1 MDLGCLDM
9 GCIEKKRS
17 YADQTLSHSESFT
30 PTASAT
36 ATSKAGKNKAMK
48 DGLRSSL
55 VSLNKNA
62 SQIRKPPHRKTSPL
76 SWFPRQK
83 VDSYLKRKIK
93 LLQEVDGMNSTL
105 DETLGDS
112 NPHYSRVLREK
123 IAVREAAQKAM
134 EARKAAM
141 VEASWCRIL
150 KAARI
155 DNKQAEEQLMK
166 AEKTSDEAFKA
177 ATAIGVILYDIP
189 DASPKHY
196 NIETSSAKV
205 GGSTMH
211 TVRTSFE
218 TAFEVDKQVASA
230 VKAAL
235 INLANCP
242 SINKDEFKELLRKI
256 SQNPDTDESYHEP
269 SEIHSEYE
277 SDTAS
282 ELEYGG
288 TQNDHDCHEDINLE
302 MEFAGGRQRK
312 CKKKQVSDKFNM
324 TNLVQMMMERL
335 RCLQED
341 ELASL
346 ATIVATC
353 GLNAALAEAENQK
366 HHKLESASD
375 NKSDPGL
382 DFHGRLPSSGT
393 VRAKDS
399 SVDEAPLPSLDKFLV
414 KRLTRL
420 EREVLEAKNAK
431 RNVESEGLEQRSD
444 KYEDERLPSHDSTNS
459 SQNNLDLESSL
470 LKPSSKFEREI
481 EEAKKCSEPL
491 IGSKSKASNSNA
503 ISSDIPDLGSVLVK
517 HSSKLEKEIEKTR
530 KNVKPYE
537 PHGRAVG
544 NKKKDV
550 MGELPS
556 LDKFLVKHVSR
567 LEREVQEAKNR
578 KNVSNGGQFINLS
591 GTTSSVTST
600 TDSEDNLV
608 PSGGGAERI
617 PSCFDGDNQLGDK
630 DDKSTV
636 SDNSLDKI
644 LVKPIHRLERM
655 KMQESSLGVLRSQ
668 RKHGADAAANCDGLD
683 KILVKHVSRLEK
695 EKMAAAA
702 QAAEKENLP
711 SVNKVTRKELVNNEG
726 SLDQVLV
733 RHKSRLEKE
742 KIAAAQQPDDQI
754 RHSVSRREARE
765 KELQQAWGGLSL
777 GNSMR
782 PHLSRLERDKAAW
795 LQAEE
800 EEERRKVSEED
811 M

>member
-1 MDLGCLDM
+1 M
-9 GCIEKKRS
+9 
-17 YADQTLSHSESFT
+17 Y
-30 PTASAT
+30 
-36 ATSKAGKNKAMK
+36 
-48 DGLRSSL
+48 
-55 VSLNKNA
+55 
-62 SQIRKPPHRKTSPL
+62 
-76 SWFPRQK
+76 
-83 VDSYLKRKIK
+83 
-93 LLQEVDGMNSTL
+93 
-105 DETLGDS
+105 
-112 NPHYSRVLREK
+112 
-123 IAVREAAQKAM
+123 
-134 EARKAAM
+134 
-141 VEASWCRIL
+141 
-150 KAARI
+150 RI
-155 DNKQAEEQLMK
+155 DSKQAEEQLLK

-189 DASPKHY
+189 DASQKHY

-235 INLANCP
+235 INLASCP

-256 SQNPDTDESYHEP
+256 SQNPDTDEHYQEP
-269 SEIHSEYE
+269 SEIYSEYE

-282 ELEYGG
+282 ELEYG
-288 TQNDHDCHEDINLE
+288 TQKDHDCHEDTNSE

-335 RCLQED
+335 GCLQED

-375 NKSDPGL
+375 SKSDPGL
-382 DFHGRLPSSGT
+382 DFHARLPSSGT

-399 SVDEAPLPSLDKFLV
+399 NVDEAPLPSLDKFLV

-420 EREVLEAKNAK
+420 EKEVLEAKNAK

-444 KYEDERLPSHDSTNS
+444 KYDDERLPSNDPTNS
-459 SQNNLDLESSL
+459 SQNDLDLESSL
-470 LKPSSKFEREI
+470 LKHSSKFEKEI

-503 ISSDIPDLGSVLVK
+503 ISSVIPDLGSVLVK
-517 HSSKLEKEIEKTR
+517 HSSKLEKEIENAR

-544 NKKKDV
+544 NKKQDAV
-550 MGELPS
+550 DELPS
-556 LDKFLVKHVSR
+556 LDKFLVKHVSK

-578 KNVSNGGQFINLS
+578 KNVSSGGQFINLS
-591 GTTSSVTST
+591 GTTSSVTPT
-600 TDSEDNLV
+600 TDSEGNLV
-608 PSGGGAERI
+608 PSGGGAEQF
-617 PSCFDGDNQLGDK
+617 PSCFDGDNPLGKENMNTDVEVEASSLTGEQLSKVNTLSLGDK
-630 DDKSTV
+630 GDKSTV

-644 LVKPIHRLERM
+644 LVKPVHRLERM
-655 KMQESSLGVLRSQ
+655 KMQESSMGVLRSQ
-668 RKHGADAAANCDGLD
+668 RKHGADAAAHCDGLD

-695 EKMAAAA
+695 EKMAA

-711 SVNKVTRKELVNNEG
+711 SVNKVTRKKELVNNEG
-726 SLDQVLV
+726 SLDQVMV

-742 KIAAAQQPDDQI
+742 KIAAAQQEPDDQI

-782 PHLSRLERDKAAW
+782 PHLSRLERDKASSSF
-795 LQAEE
+795 LF
-800 EEERRKVSEED
+800 SPHFI
-811 M
+811 

>member
-17 YADQTLSHSESFT
+17 YADQTLSHSESFS

-256 SQNPDTDESYHEP
+256 SQNPDTDENYHEP
-269 SEIHSEYE
+269 SEIYSEYE

-282 ELEYGG
+282 ELEYG
-288 TQNDHDCHEDINLE
+288 TQKDHCCHEDTNLE

-366 HHKLESASD
+366 HHKLEPASD

-382 DFHGRLPSSGT
+382 DLHGRLPSSGT

-399 SVDEAPLPSLDKFLV
+399 NVDDAPLPSLDKFLV

-431 RNVESEGLEQRSD
+431 RNLESEGLEQRSD
-444 KYEDERLPSHDSTNS
+444 KYEDERLPSEDSTNS
-459 SQNNLDLESSL
+459 SQNNLNLESSL

-517 HSSKLEKEIEKTR
+517 HSSKLEKEIEKAK

-544 NKKKDV
+544 NKKQDV
-550 MGELPS
+550 VDELPS

-591 GTTSSVTST
+591 GTTTSSVTST

-608 PSGGGAERI
+608 LSGGAAERI

-636 SDNSLDKI
+636 SDNSLDNI

-655 KMQESSLGVLRSQ
+655 KMQGSSMSVLRSQ

-695 EKMAAAA
+695 EKMAAAE
-702 QAAEKENLP
+702 AAEKENLP
-711 SVNKVTRKELVNNEG
+711 SVYKVTRKEMVNNEG

-765 KELQQAWGGLSL
+765 KELQQAWGGMSL

-782 PHLSRLERDKAAW
+782 PHLSRLQRDKASSSF
-795 LQAEE
+795 L
-800 EEERRKVSEED
+800 SPSPSHFI
-811 M
+811 

>member
-17 YADQTLSHSESFT
+17 YADQTLSHSESFS

-256 SQNPDTDESYHEP
+256 SQNPDTDENYHEP
-269 SEIHSEYE
+269 SEIYSEYE

-282 ELEYGG
+282 ELEYGALK
-288 TQNDHDCHEDINLE
+288 DHGCHEDTNLE

-366 HHKLESASD
+366 HHKLEPASD

-382 DFHGRLPSSGT
+382 DLHGRLPSSGT

-431 RNVESEGLEQRSD
+431 RNVESEGLEQ
-444 KYEDERLPSHDSTNS
+444 
-459 SQNNLDLESSL
+459 
-470 LKPSSKFEREI
+470 
-481 EEAKKCSEPL
+481 
-491 IGSKSKASNSNA
+491 SKSKASNSNA
-503 ISSDIPDLGSVLVK
+503 ISSGIPDLGSVLVK
-517 HSSKLEKEIEKTR
+517 HSSKLEKEIEKAK

-544 NKKKDV
+544 NKKQDV
-550 MGELPS
+550 VDELPS

-591 GTTSSVTST
+591 GTTASSVTST

-608 PSGGGAERI
+608 LSGGAAERI

-655 KMQESSLGVLRSQ
+655 KMQESSMSVLRSQ

-695 EKMAAAA
+695 EKMAAAE
-702 QAAEKENLP
+702 AAEKENLP
-711 SVNKVTRKELVNNEG
+711 SVYKVTRKEMVNNEG

-765 KELQQAWGGLSL
+765 KELQQAWGGMSL

-782 PHLSRLERDKAAW
+782 PHLSRLQRDKASSSF
-795 LQAEE
+795 L
-800 EEERRKVSEED
+800 SPSPSHFI
-811 M
+811 

>member
-1 MDLGCLDM
+1 
-9 GCIEKKRS
+9 
-17 YADQTLSHSESFT
+17 
-30 PTASAT
+30 
-36 ATSKAGKNKAMK
+36 MK

-196 NIETSSAKV
+196 NIETSSANG

-256 SQNPDTDESYHEP
+256 SQNPDTDENYHEP
-269 SEIHSEYE
+269 SEIYSEYE

-282 ELEYGG
+282 ELEYG
-288 TQNDHDCHEDINLE
+288 TQKDHDCHEDTHLE

-312 CKKKQVSDKFNM
+312 CKKQQVSDKFNM

-335 RCLQED
+335 KCLQED

-366 HHKLESASD
+366 HHKVEPASD
-375 NKSDPGL
+375 NKSDLGL
-382 DFHGRLPSSGT
+382 DLHGRLPSSGT

-399 SVDEAPLPSLDKFLV
+399 NVDEASLPSLDKFLV

-431 RNVESEGLEQRSD
+431 RNLESEGLEQRSD
-444 KYEDERLPSHDSTNS
+444 KYEDERLPSGDSTNS
-459 SQNNLDLESSL
+459 SQNKLDLESSL

-517 HSSKLEKEIEKTR
+517 HSSKLEKEIEKAK

-544 NKKKDV
+544 NKKQDV
-550 MGELPS
+550 VDELPS

-578 KNVSNGGQFINLS
+578 KNVSSGGQFTNLS

-600 TDSEDNLV
+600 TDPEDNLV
-608 PSGGGAERI
+608 PSGGVAERI
-617 PSCFDGDNQLGDK
+617 PSCFDGDK

-655 KMQESSLGVLRSQ
+655 KMQESSMGVPRSQ

-695 EKMAAAA
+695 EKMAAAKA
-702 QAAEKENLP
+702 AAEKENLP
-711 SVNKVTRKELVNNEG
+711 SVYKVTRKEMVNNEG

-765 KELQQAWGGLSL
+765 KELQQAWGGMSL

-782 PHLSRLERDKAAW
+782 PHLSRLQRDKAAW

-800 EEERRKVSEED
+800 EERRKVSDD

>member
-17 YADQTLSHSESFT
+17 YADQTLSHSESCS

-256 SQNPDTDESYHEP
+256 SQNPDTDENYHEP
-269 SEIHSEYE
+269 SEIYSEYE

-282 ELEYGG
+282 ELEYG
-288 TQNDHDCHEDINLE
+288 TQKDHCCHEDTNLE

-324 TNLVQMMMERL
+324 TNLVQMMIERL

-366 HHKLESASD
+366 HHKLEPASD

-382 DFHGRLPSSGT
+382 DLHGRLPSSGT

-399 SVDEAPLPSLDKFLV
+399 NVDDAPLPSLDKFLV

-444 KYEDERLPSHDSTNS
+444 KYDDERLPSEDSTNS
-459 SQNNLDLESSL
+459 SQNHLDLESSL

-503 ISSDIPDLGSVLVK
+503 ISSGIPDLGSVLVK
-517 HSSKLEKEIEKTR
+517 HSSKLEKEIEKAK

-544 NKKKDV
+544 NKKQDV
-550 MGELPS
+550 VDELPS

-578 KNVSNGGQFINLS
+578 KNISNGGQFINLS
-591 GTTSSVTST
+591 GTTTSSVIST

-608 PSGGGAERI
+608 LSGGAAERI

-655 KMQESSLGVLRSQ
+655 KMQESSMSVLRSQ

-695 EKMAAAA
+695 EKMAAAE
-702 QAAEKENLP
+702 AAEKENLP
-711 SVNKVTRKELVNNEG
+711 SVYKVTRKETVNNEG

-765 KELQQAWGGLSL
+765 KELQQAWGGMSL

-782 PHLSRLERDKAAW
+782 PHLSRLQRDKASSSF
-795 LQAEE
+795 LSPS
-800 EEERRKVSEED
+800 RSHFI
-811 M
+811 